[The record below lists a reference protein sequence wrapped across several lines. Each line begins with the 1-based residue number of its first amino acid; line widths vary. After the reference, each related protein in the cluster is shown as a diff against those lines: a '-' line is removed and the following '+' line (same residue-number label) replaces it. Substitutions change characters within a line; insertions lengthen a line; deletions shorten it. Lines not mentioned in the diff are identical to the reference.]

1 MAMRPNELT
10 ACAALEELR
19 AGRLTA
25 EALMRACLE
34 RIAEREALVQ
44 AFAHLDPEL
53 ALAEARRRDATG
65 ARGLLHGLP
74 LGVKDIIDTGDL
86 PTAYGSRVYPGN
98 RPAQDAACVAL
109 ARAAGA
115 VVLGKTVTA
124 EFAFRAPGPTTNP
137 HDPAHT
143 PGGSSSG
150 SAAAVADFML
160 PVAFGTQTGG
170 SIIRPASFCGVVG
183 YKPSL
188 GTINR
193 AGVKP
198 LADSFDTV
206 GLFARSVADVALI
219 TAVLAGDEPRVF
231 GSSRPGPRGS
241 ASPHAILAEGRASC
255 AERPRGQR
263 RPAKPGRR
271 PGRGAG
277 AAGGVRGPQPAP
289 FDRPAV
295 RGIPGAGLRAR
306 GPRRTARPGYA
317 PRARGGQPDPEARL
331 SRGQD
336 LDRRVPAVGRPGIRG
351 GGPAARAERAGRG
364 AARPGEYRRCELQPP
379 LDRAARTVPQSPGE
393 RRPERVA
400 GRRTDGR
407 RPKRRRPPARV
418 VGLDRG
424 GPGRLTGR
432 GRRGSHGG
440 VGAVGAGRPRI
451 GLDGAHEGGH
461 CRRVATPPDR
471 DQRDVAGDLRVDQR
485 TGL

>member
-74 LGVKDIIDTGDL
+74 LGIKDIIDTSDL

-98 RPAQDAACVAL
+98 RPTQDAACVAL

-206 GLFARSVADVALI
+206 GLFGRSVADVALV
-219 TAVLAGDEPRVF
+219 TAVLAGDEPAGRPVEPVKPARIGLCRTPSWPSAGHATRSVLEASADRLIRAGVRVEELELPAAF
-231 GSSRPGPRGS
+231 ADFNRHHSIVLLFEAFRALAYERTVHADRLAPDTLQELEAGSRIARRDYLAAKARIAECRRLIAPLFEAADLLLAPSAPGEAPRGLESTGDATFNRLWTGLLVPCLNLPAGTGATRLPIGVQTVGARNDDARLLAWS
-241 ASPHAILAEGRASC
+241 AWI
-255 AERPRGQR
+255 
-263 RPAKPGRR
+263 
-271 PGRGAG
+271 
-277 AAGGVRGPQPAP
+277 
-289 FDRPAV
+289 
-295 RGIPGAGLRAR
+295 
-306 GPRRTARPGYA
+306 
-317 PRARGGQPDPEARL
+317 EARL
-331 SRGQD
+331 
-336 LDRRVPAVGRPGIRG
+336 
-351 GGPAARAERAGRG
+351 AA
-364 AARPGEYRRCELQPP
+364 
-379 LDRAARTVPQSPGE
+379 
-393 RRPERVA
+393 
-400 GRRTDGR
+400 
-407 RPKRRRPPARV
+407 
-418 VGLDRG
+418 
-424 GPGRLTGR
+424 
-432 GRRGSHGG
+432 
-440 VGAVGAGRPRI
+440 
-451 GLDGAHEGGH
+451 
-461 CRRVATPPDR
+461 
-471 DQRDVAGDLRVDQR
+471 
-485 TGL
+485 

>member
-206 GLFARSVADVALI
+206 GLFARSVADVALV
-219 TAVLAGDEPRVF
+219 TAVLAGDEPARHRVE
-231 GSSRPGPRGS
+231 P
-241 ASPHAILAEGRASC
+241 A
-255 AERPRGQR
+255 
-263 RPAKPGRR
+263 RPAR
-271 PGRGAG
+271 
-277 AAGGVRGPQPAP
+277 
-289 FDRPAV
+289 
-295 RGIPGAGLRAR
+295 IGLC
-306 GPRRTARPGYA
+306 RTPSWPKA
-317 PRARGGQPDPEARL
+317 
-331 SRGQD
+331 
-336 LDRRVPAVGRPGIRG
+336 
-351 GGPAARAERAGRG
+351 GPAARNVLEASADRLTRAGVRVEELELPAAFADLNRHHSIVLRFEAFRALAYERAVHAERLAPDTLQELEAGSRIPRRDYL
-364 AARPGEYRRCELQPP
+364 AAKTWIAECRRSVAQVFEAADLLLAPSAPGEAPRGLESTGDASFNRLWTG
-379 LDRAARTVPQSPGE
+379 LLVPCLNLPAS
-393 RRPERVA
+393 A
-400 GRRTDGR
+400 GPNGL
-407 RPKRRRPPARV
+407 P
-418 VGLDRG
+418 VGVQ
-424 GPGRLTGR
+424 T
-432 GRRGSHGG
+432 
-440 VGAVGAGRPRI
+440 VGARNDDARLLAWSAWI
-451 GLDGAHEGGH
+451 EAALA
-461 CRRVATPPDR
+461 A
-471 DQRDVAGDLRVDQR
+471 
-485 TGL
+485 